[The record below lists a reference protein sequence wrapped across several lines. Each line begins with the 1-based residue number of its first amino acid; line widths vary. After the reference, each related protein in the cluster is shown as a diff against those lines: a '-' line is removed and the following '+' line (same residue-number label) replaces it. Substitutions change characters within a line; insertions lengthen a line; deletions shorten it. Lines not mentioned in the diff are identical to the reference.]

1 MFKNNILNIIFIM
14 EIPGIKKYS
23 NDNIFLNTLNDL
35 TRDAYK
41 NDTKA
46 NILDKQPVNRFETDI
61 VLNSKESFDNNNKRI
76 NEMQDEIISL
86 KNKLKMI
93 YEKDEEIQKL
103 KNENEKINNE
113 LEIKNK
119 KIMES
124 EKLIYDN
131 KNLRDQHDKLQIELM
146 NYNSIKQENELLKKK
161 KNDLEEVTEDE
172 INSEKSININENNN
186 LSKEKIKIDASKL
199 KEILNTR
206 LKTYHEKHID
216 NLLLENDLYE
226 KEYID
231 KELLEKILLDAIHL

>member
-1 MFKNNILNIIFIM
+1 M